1 MQFSS
6 RTTLGAFF
14 VFCALVSGAL
24 FSTHHTKQDV
34 TSPTALGTA
43 FAETP
48 AEADSKKPNNTHQ
61 QDQDLAKQIKR
72 LHKLGEFDKAL
83 EISNRVLKSDPPDL
97 EAYDPRWRLITKMF
111 SEADA
116 KKRIGSEIEA
126 LLHAHPE
133 TPELLNAAHWGYR
146 HLPGRAKN
154 IPNSLFDKML
164 QYPKTELHL
173 LALLGFAERNEDASQ
188 KWHYYQRVIDE
199 FTASDVPVL
208 SWYLLAYEQMLWLV
222 EEGRSLASDDYVD
235 ELIDRYLKAHLA
247 FCQDTQ
253 QSLAWA
259 YVVAV
264 ESRLKHNNRL
274 DKALEILE
282 RAEAR
287 LGEEEEQKWIKR
299 YEGSIEETR
308 KDISR
313 LRAEI
318 YLRQERWREA
328 YDGLLEN
335 APDFSRSLWERF
347 NERAINYFYMLG
359 QSAERIG
366 EWETARRYY
375 ADVHFAPKPHAE
387 ARAGLER
394 VYHQIEQAETVDT
407 FAAFLK
413 DTEAEY
419 RRREAAD
426 LDKFRQ
432 EFITKR
438 LNKKATDFRLE
449 TLEGE
454 TYSLS
459 AMAGKIVL
467 LDIGASWCGPCIGV
481 MPEVKLVYER
491 FSKNDDVVVLGI
503 NDGETPERVRKF
515 LDEHEQ
521 PWPVLLDQ
529 HQAVRKAY
537 QFKGIPFFIVIDK
550 AGNWQYSF
558 LGSHLINGQP
568 LIWMIEALLSD

>member
-1 MQFSS
+1 MQLSS
-6 RTTLGAFF
+6 RTILGAFF
-14 VFCALVSGAL
+14 VFCALVSVAL

-48 AEADSKKPNNTHQ
+48 AEADSKKPDNVHQ
-61 QDQDLAKQIKR
+61 QDLATQIKV
-72 LHKLGEFDKAL
+72 LHKSGEFDKAL
-83 EISNRVLKSDPPDL
+83 EISKRVLKSDPPDL
-97 EAYDPRWRLITKMF
+97 EAYDARWRLIAKMF
-111 SEADA
+111 SEVDT
-116 KKRIGSEIEA
+116 KKRIHSEIET
-126 LLHAHPE
+126 LLRTHPE
-133 TPELLNAAHWGYR
+133 TPEVLEAAHWGYR
-146 HLPGRAKN
+146 DLPGGVKN
-154 IPNSLFDKML
+154 VPNSLFDKML

-173 LALLGFAERNEDASQ
+173 LALLGFAERSEDASQ

-199 FTASDVPVL
+199 FTASDVPEL
-208 SWYLLAYEQMLWLV
+208 SWYLLAYEEMMWLA
-222 EEGRSLASDDYVD
+222 EEDRSLVSDAKLD
-235 ELIDRYLKAHLA
+235 ELINRYLKAHL
-247 FCQDTQ
+247 FYCQKTQ
-253 QSLAWA
+253 RWSGWA
-259 YVVAV
+259 HTIV
-264 ESRLKHNNRL
+264 SKWRLKLNIRL
-274 DKALEILE
+274 DKALEDLA
-282 RAEAR
+282 RAEIR
-287 LGEEEEQKWIKR
+287 LGEAEEQTWIKR
-299 YEGSIEETR
+299 RGGSIEER
-308 KDISR
+308 QKDISR

-318 YLRQERWREA
+318 YLQQERWREA
-328 YDGLLEN
+328 HDGLLAN
-335 APDFSRSLWERF
+335 APDFSESLWVRF
-347 NERAINYFYMLG
+347 NEHAINYFWMLG

-375 ADVHFAPKPHAE
+375 ADAYFAPKPHVE

-394 VYHQIEQAETVDT
+394 VYHQTTRGETADT
-407 FAAFLK
+407 FEAFLK

-419 RRREAAD
+419 RIRETAD
-426 LDKFRQ
+426 LEKFRQ

-459 AMAGKIVL
+459 AMAGKVVL
-467 LDIGASWCGPCIGV
+467 LDVSASWCGPCIGV
-481 MPEVKLVYER
+481 MPEVKLVYKH

-503 NDGETPERVRKF
+503 NDGETPEQVRKF

-529 HQAVRKAY
+529 HQKVRKAY
-537 QFKGIPFFIVIDK
+537 QFKGIPFFILIDK

>member
-1 MQFSS
+1 MQLSS
-6 RTTLGAFF
+6 RTILGALS
-14 VFCALVSGAL
+14 VCYVLVLGAL
-24 FSTHHTKQDV
+24 FSTHHTKQEV
-34 TSPTALGTA
+34 TSFTALGTA

-48 AEADSKKPNNTHQ
+48 AEADSKELDNMHQ
-61 QDQDLAKQIKR
+61 QDLATQIKTLR
-72 LHKLGEFDKAL
+72 KSGEFDKAL

-97 EAYDPRWRLITKMF
+97 EAYDARWRLIAKMF
-111 SEADA
+111 SEVDV
-116 KKRIGSEIEA
+116 KKRIHAEIET
-126 LLHAHPE
+126 LLRTHPE
-133 TPELLNAAHWGYR
+133 TPEVLEAAHWGYR
-146 HLPGRAKN
+146 GLPGGVKN
-154 IPNSLFDKML
+154 VPSSLFDKML

-173 LALLGFAERNEDASQ
+173 LALLGFAERSEDASQ
-188 KWHYYQRVIDE
+188 KWHYHQRVIDE

-208 SWYLLAYEQMLWLV
+208 SWYLLAYEEMLWLA
-222 EEGRSLASDDYVD
+222 EEDRSLVSDAKLD
-235 ELIDRYLKAHLA
+235 ELIDRYLEAHLVY
-247 FCQDTQ
+247 CQNTQ
-253 QSLAWA
+253 QSLTWA

-264 ESRLKHNNRL
+264 ESRLKHHNGL

-299 YEGSIEETR
+299 YEGSIEEAH

-318 YLRQERWREA
+318 YLQQERWREA
-328 YDGLLEN
+328 YDGLLAN
-335 APDFSRSLWERF
+335 APDFSESLWVRF
-347 NERAINYFYMLG
+347 NERAINYFWMLG

-375 ADVHFAPKPHAE
+375 ADAHFAPKPHVE

-394 VYHQIEQAETVDT
+394 VYHQIEQAETSDT

-413 DTEAEY
+413 ETEAEY
-419 RRREAAD
+419 RIREAAD

-459 AMAGKIVL
+459 AMAGKVVL
-467 LDIGASWCGPCIGV
+467 LDVSASWCGHCIGV
-481 MPEVKLVYER
+481 MPEVKLAYER

-503 NDGETPERVRKF
+503 NDGETPEQVQKF
-515 LDEHEQ
+515 LEEHQ
-521 PWPVLLDQ
+521 HPWPVLLDQ
-529 HQAVRKAY
+529 HQEVRKAY
-537 QFKGIPFFIVIDK
+537 QIKGIPFFIVIDK

-558 LGSHLINGQP
+558 LGSHLVNGQP